1 MQTNEKRGVGPSCGD
16 MGHRGEERARFD
28 LLFPDKD
35 MHRPRMACIHTP
47 AACAAGSGG
56 VWTVRA
62 DRACGPCVGAWQGG
76 ASYDSL

>member
-56 VWTVRA
+56 VRTVCRGLA
-62 DRACGPCVGAWQGG
+62 GLGRAWQGG